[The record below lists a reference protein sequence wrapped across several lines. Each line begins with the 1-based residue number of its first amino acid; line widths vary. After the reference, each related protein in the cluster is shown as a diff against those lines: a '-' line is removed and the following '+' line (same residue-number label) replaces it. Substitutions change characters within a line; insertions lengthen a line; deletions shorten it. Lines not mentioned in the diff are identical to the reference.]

1 MTRVDDKLRALITSR
16 PLLALGAVAAV
27 AAGAAFSCNPAIP
40 SPDRTI
46 WGCYSLADGHLI
58 VIDHEAGETCPE
70 GFNPLNWTGQIPA
83 APTTTVT
90 GPTTTLLPPTTTLLP
105 PTTTLLPSTTT
116 TTATS
121 TTTTTT
127 EPPPPNP

>member
-1 MTRVDDKLRALITSR
+1 MTRVDDKLRAQITSR
-16 PLLALGAVAAV
+16 PFVALGAVAAV

-40 SPDRTI
+40 SPDHTI

-58 VIDHEAGETCPE
+58 VIDHEAGETCPD

-90 GPTTTLLPPTTTLLP
+90 GPTTTLLPPTTT
-105 PTTTLLPSTTT
+105 T

-121 TTTTTT
+121 TTTTTSTT
-127 EPPPPNP
+127 EPPPPPP